1 MRERNMVKQVFDG
14 VKVADFAWSA
24 VGPFPCTYLAAYGA
38 TVVRIESAK
47 RPDPIRSSG
56 PYKDNIPGVN
66 RSGLYNQVHI
76 NKYGFSLDLNHPKG
90 RNVARRLIEW
100 ADVVAESYTPG
111 VMAKWG
117 LGYED
122 VKKFKP
128 DIIYYS
134 SCMMGQY
141 GPYAPLP
148 GFGTL
153 LTALSGF
160 TLITGWPDR
169 MPVVVPGA
177 NTDYMNIWLA
187 ITTIISA
194 LAYRRRTGK
203 GQYLDLSQ
211 YEGAAHWFAPA
222 ILDYIVNRREMG
234 RKGNRDPIGAPHG
247 VYRCRGNDRWCAIAV
262 FSDEEWQS
270 FCRVIGNPNWTKK
283 EKFATLLGRKENEE
297 ELDRLVEEWTLG
309 HAPDEVMKLMQAG
322 GIAAGA
328 VLNTEGTFGD
338 PQLRLREAYVEVKH
352 SEVGPYHAYNFG
364 GLTRLSKVPY
374 QVKMPSPC
382 LAEHN
387 EYVCT
392 DLLGMSDEEF
402 VQLMNEGVFG

>member
-1 MRERNMVKQVFDG
+1 MVKQVFDG

-56 PYKDNIPGVN
+56 PYKDGIPGVN

-90 RNVARRLIEW
+90 RDVARRLIEW

-111 VMAKWG
+111 VMARWG

-134 SCMMGQY
+134 TCMMGQY

-160 TLITGWPDR
+160 ALITGWPDR
-169 MPVVVPGA
+169 IPVVVPGA

-194 LAYRRRTGK
+194 LVYRRRTGK

-222 ILDYIVNRREMG
+222 ILDYTLNGREM
-234 RKGNRDPIGAPHG
+234 RRNGNRDSIGAPHG

-283 EKFATLLGRKENEE
+283 EKFSTLLGRKENEE
-297 ELDRLVEEWTLG
+297 ELDRLIEEWTIG
-309 HAPDEVMKLMQAG
+309 HTPGEVMKLMQAG
-322 GIAAGA
+322 GVAAGA
-328 VLNTEGTFGD
+328 VLNTEGTFDD

-352 SEVGPYHAYNFG
+352 PEVGPYHAYNFG

-374 QVKMPSPC
+374 QAKMASPC
-382 LAEHN
+382 VAEHN
-387 EYVCT
+387 EYVCI

-402 VQLMNEGVFG
+402 IQLMNEGVFS